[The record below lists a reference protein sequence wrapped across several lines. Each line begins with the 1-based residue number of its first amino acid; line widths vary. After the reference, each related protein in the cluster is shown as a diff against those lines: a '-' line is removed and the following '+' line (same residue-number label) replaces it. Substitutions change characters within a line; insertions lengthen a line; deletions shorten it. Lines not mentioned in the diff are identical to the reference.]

1 MIHTILANLFKKSLS
16 AFTNIHA
23 HIEVFGHL
31 WRSLRNIVS
40 YSNGWEG
47 ESYIITYIGW
57 KLTISF
63 QKCMCLPQ
71 TIPSCYTTPLSN
83 YNGFIHKRVP
93 PSVLSHKGKWE
104 KIEKGIDFADWL
116 PDLSLINLATDSFSP
131 WITEKLK
138 FCYNHKKKLIIS
150 AHVTDASMS
159 LASLRNN
166 SSEVFLVLKSVF

>member
-1 MIHTILANLFKKSLS
+1 MRILKFLVTCEDHYAILWAILMVEKANL
-16 AFTNIHA
+16 
-23 HIEVFGHL
+23 
-31 WRSLRNIVS
+31 
-40 YSNGWEG
+40 
-47 ESYIITYIGW
+47 TYIGW
-57 KLTISF
+57 TLAISF
-63 QKCMCLPQ
+63 QKGMCLPQ

-83 YNGFIHKRVP
+83 YNGPIHKRVP

-104 KIEKGIDFADWL
+104 KNEKGIDFADWL

-159 LASLRNN
+159 LVSLRNN